1 MGSINFEGLQQNDE
15 AAWGNLFETYA
26 ETFYRVARGY
36 IPDPNDAEEMVSETF
51 MKIYDK
57 VCREGRGP
65 DDREK
70 LHYWLIGFC
79 KNTCRDRLRRMD
91 RDLAYLRDQKP
102 QPGLGF

>member
-1 MGSINFEGLQQNDE
+1 MGSIDFEGLQQNDE

-57 VCREGRGP
+57 VCREGRGS
-65 DDREK
+65 DDRET
-70 LHYWLIGFC
+70 LHYWLSAIG
-79 KNTCRDRLRRMD
+79 LVLHRR
-91 RDLAYLRDQKP
+91 
-102 QPGLGF
+102 